1 MEKSSLRVLIILA
14 LALKRHIIKVM
25 FYSLEGILSQKT
37 EKFVALENQG
47 VGFRIFVSRETLEKL
62 PKIGEKAKLF
72 LHYHLRE
79 DAAEL
84 YGFLTRE
91 EMEFFELLTSVS
103 GIGPKSALG
112 LLGLSTVDDI
122 KSAIV
127 ANKTEFLNRASGIGR
142 KTAER
147 IILEL
152 KSKLTS
158 GNDGVS
164 RLEGDLELEDA
175 LVDLGYDRST
185 SHQIVKKVAGAP
197 VSFDERLKE
206 ALKLLG
212 RK

>member
-1 MEKSSLRVLIILA
+1 MVVLA
-14 LALKRHIIKVM
+14 LAIKRHIIKVM
-25 FYSLEGILSQKT
+25 FYSLEGTLSQKT

-47 VGFRIFVSRETLEKL
+47 LGFRIFVSRETLEKL

-84 YGFLTRE
+84 YGFLTQQ

-112 LLGLSTVDDI
+112 LLGLSTVDNI
-122 KSAIV
+122 KAAII
-127 ANKTEFLNRASGIGR
+127 ANKTEFLNRAPGIGR

-152 KSKLTS
+152 KSKLI
-158 GNDGVS
+158 GGHDGVS

-175 LVDLGYDRST
+175 LVDLGYDRLT
-185 SHQIVKKVAGAP
+185 SRQTIKKVSGTP

-206 ALKLLG
+206 ALKMLG
-212 RK
+212 KK